1 MNFAS
6 ASLAQK
12 FFFIG
17 LLETF
22 EKLVFK
28 MKQVNM
34 SNVPQMCNVPV
45 IFFKLV
51 DVFYNV
57 CNIFYILVTIKAP
70 GHNHASQLPYIQNNI
85 LPRLSL
91 LDEPN
96 SVIEVT

>member
-28 MKQVNM
+28 IKEVNM

-51 DVFYNV
+51 DVLSSIMFVLYF
-57 CNIFYILVTIKAP
+57 IF
-70 GHNHASQLPYIQNNI
+70 
-85 LPRLSL
+85 
-91 LDEPN
+91 
-96 SVIEVT
+96 